1 MSSKRREY
9 HMDCRAKKAALF
21 FLACD
26 CEANPATRLSLP
38 AAMRAKGYS
47 DVEAADRILVQQVH
61 RESQKKAPKDTPRP
75 ESAAASSL
83 LALATVA
90 TTARQALRSIL
101 TKQMVAPIIVVGG
114 GIDAVFTRLP
124 RERCKKHHTKSKSA
138 NTTRGSARPYTPRP
152 ARMRPLS

>member
-1 MSSKRREY
+1 
-9 HMDCRAKKAALF
+9 MDCHSKKAVFF

-26 CEANPATRLSLP
+26 ANPATRLSIP

-47 DVEAADRILVQQVH
+47 DVEAEDRILVQQVR

-90 TTARQALRSIL
+90 MTARLAL
-101 TKQMVAPIIVVGG
+101 
-114 GIDAVFTRLP
+114 
-124 RERCKKHHTKSKSA
+124 
-138 NTTRGSARPYTPRP
+138 
-152 ARMRPLS
+152 